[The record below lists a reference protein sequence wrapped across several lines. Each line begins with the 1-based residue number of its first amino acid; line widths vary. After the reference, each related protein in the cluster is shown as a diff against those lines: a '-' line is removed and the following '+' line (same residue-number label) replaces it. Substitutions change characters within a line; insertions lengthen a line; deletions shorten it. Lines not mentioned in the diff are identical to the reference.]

1 MEVQSFFDRQEALR
15 RLTRL
20 LLLLTAL
27 GALGSAMVGGLLT
40 LMVYGYAESS
50 GPTTVAWIDAP
61 RAFLAGAVAMVGL
74 IALVALVHWA
84 IYRHRG
90 RAMRGIFAA
99 RRLDGAD
106 SSLALAE
113 RQLLNVVNEMALA
126 ASVPVPDVYL
136 TDDAAINSFALVTAG
151 DESAVGVSAG
161 ALDALSRAELQAM
174 VAHEIAHIRNGDAR
188 INLALLSLSRGFAS
202 IYDFGSAVIGYP
214 LRRFGSNGFT
224 LMLTYYLAM
233 VFAIFFV
240 VGAVGRLTSR
250 LLQAAVAR
258 QREYLADAAALQF
271 LRQAAPLVSALEK
284 AGRCRA
290 NKPNRPARQAAF
302 MMFVSP
308 YRDRFWLVRT
318 HPRVERRI
326 AAVRR
331 MTPQLAGR

>member
-1 MEVQSFFDRQEALR
+1 MAAESFFDRQQALR
-15 RLTRL
+15 RLTRV

-40 LMVYGYAESS
+40 LMVYAHAESS
-50 GPTTVAWIDAP
+50 DPAVVAWTNAHH
-61 RAFLAGAVAMVGL
+61 AFLAGAVAMVGL

-90 RAMRGIFAA
+90 RAMRGIFGA
-99 RRLDGAD
+99 RRIDGAG
-106 SSLALAE
+106 SSLSLAE
-113 RQLLNVVNEMALA
+113 RQLVNVVEEMALA

-136 TDDAAINSFALVTAG
+136 TDDAAINSFALVTAD

-161 ALDALSRAELQAM
+161 ALEALSRAELQAM
-174 VAHEIAHIRNGDAR
+174 VAHEIAHIHNGDAR
-188 INLALLSLSRGFAS
+188 INLALLSLSRGFSS

-214 LRRFGSNGFT
+214 LRRFGSNGFV

-284 AGRCRA
+284 AGRCRVD
-290 NKPNRPARQAAF
+290 KPNRPARQAAF

-308 YRDRFWLVRT
+308 HRDRFWLVRT
-318 HPRVERRI
+318 HPKVERRI
-326 AAVRR
+326 AAVHR
-331 MTPQLAGR
+331 MTPQPDVR